1 MSLIYVAGSGPSS
14 KGHNKAHVVTKNKTK
29 WDFEYMVFPRPNWI
43 TAQTVDRA
51 VDWTVYPRSKYWNEY
66 YSKFT
71 TYKPSNGLMA
81 VFVAIDKYQP
91 DEIVALG
98 LDNILD
104 SVKPTQHDWPAELK
118 CIESLVKIHDP
129 RRV

>member
-1 MSLIYVAGSGPSS
+1 
-14 KGHNKAHVVTKNKTK
+14 
-29 WDFEYMVFPRPNWI
+29 MVFPRPNWI

-98 LDNILD
+98 PDNILD

-118 CIESLVKIHDP
+118 CIESLVKIQDP